1 MSQTT
6 VTIRMDKKLKE
17 DAEKLFNE
25 LGLSLTTALTI
36 FLKIA
41 VREQRI
47 PFALTLSNPN
57 KETETAIKDIE
68 ENNNLY
74 GPFNTIEE
82 LVESLNTED

>member
-36 FLKIA
+36 FLKTA

-47 PFALTLSNPN
+47 PFALILSNPN
-57 KETETAIKDIE
+57 EETEAAIKDIE
-68 ENNNLY
+68 EGNNLH
-74 GPFNTIEE
+74 GPFKTIEE
-82 LVESLNTED
+82 LVESLSAED